1 MLSLLLGIGG
11 VLCLVGVVVSTVAKP
26 VPNPAAGA
34 PKISLVGKG
43 DRFSVAW
50 LGDTLLGDAA
60 QPQLDLFGPAWAAAK
75 VPPPPDA
82 DVVIAN
88 AEAPITHR
96 VEPFDLLQ
104 EFSYQQQP
112 HMAKALAEVGIDVVA
127 LANNHAMDRG
137 PLGLADTIAN
147 TRAAG
152 LLSFG
157 AGATTAQA
165 RLPLL
170 IETDIGV
177 LGVVGLSDDGGVKI
191 SRSDRPGIRRLN
203 QANIVDDLELAR
215 RAGADWVV
223 AYVQWGE
230 NYSPVDERQRAFAHA
245 LAAAGYDLVIG
256 LHPHVVQPVEIVSG
270 VPVIYSL
277 GNYVF
282 TTPGRF
288 NDAVP
293 GFGLMV
299 TSEFSPRSLTLTMRC
314 IQTDNELVLFQARPC
329 DATQAQLVLG
339 ALHPQL
345 RVEGDVGRLELPLR
359 QAARE

>member
-1 MLSLLLGIGG
+1 VAAETI
-11 VLCLVGVVVSTVAKP
+11 AKP
-26 VPNPAAGA
+26 VLDPADAA
-34 PKISLVGKG
+34 PTISLLGKG
-43 DRFSVAW
+43 DRFSLAW
-50 LGDTLLGDAA
+50 LGDTYLGDAA
-60 QPQLDLFGPAWAAAK
+60 QPQLDLFGPGWAAVK
-75 VPPPPDA
+75 VPPPTDA

-88 AEAPITHR
+88 AEAPITER

-112 HMAKALAEVGIDVVA
+112 RVAGALADLGIDVVA

-137 PLGLADTIAN
+137 PLGLADTITNA
-147 TRAAG
+147 RAAG
-152 LLSFG
+152 LLTFG
-157 AGATTAQA
+157 AGADSAQA

-170 IETDIGV
+170 VKTDIGV

-191 SRSDRPGIRRLN
+191 SRTDRPGIRRLN
-203 QANIVDDLELAR
+203 QANIVDDIDFAR

-230 NYSPVDERQRAFAHA
+230 NYSPVDDRQRAFARA
-245 LAAAGYDLVIG
+245 LATAGADLVIG
-256 LHPHVVQPVEIVSG
+256 LHPHVVQPIEIIGG

-288 NDAVP
+288 NDSVP
-293 GFGLMV
+293 GFGLIV
-299 TSEFSPRSLTLTMRC
+299 TSEFRTDRLALTMRC
-314 IQTDNELVLFQARPC
+314 IQTDNDIVLFQPRPC

-339 ALHPQL
+339 ALHPQI
-345 RVEGDVGRLELPLR
+345 RVEGDVARMEVPLR
-359 QAARE
+359 RNPTG

>member
-1 MLSLLLGIGG
+1 VLLGAGGLLCLGG
-11 VLCLVGVVVSTVAKP
+11 VVASTVAKP

-34 PKISLVGKG
+34 PKISLLGRG

-50 LGDTLLGDAA
+50 LGDTMLGDAA
-60 QPQLDLFGPAWAAAK
+60 QPQLDLYGPTWAGAN
-75 VPPPPDA
+75 VPPPSDA

-88 AEAPITHR
+88 SEAPITPR
-96 VEPFDLLQ
+96 VERFDLLQ
-104 EFSYQQQP
+104 QFSYQQQP
-112 HMAKALAEVGIDVVA
+112 RVAKALADLGIDVIA
-127 LANNHAMDRG
+127 LANNHTMDRG
-137 PLGLADTIAN
+137 PLGLADTVAHA
-147 TRAAG
+147 RAAG
-152 LLSFG
+152 LLTFG

-170 IETDIGV
+170 VETDIGV

-191 SRSDRPGIRRLN
+191 ARRDRAGIRRLN

-230 NYSPVDERQRAFAHA
+230 NYSPVDERQRAFAQA
-245 LAAAGYDLVIG
+245 LATAGYDLVIG
-256 LHPHVVQPVEIVSG
+256 LHPHVVQPVEIVAG

-282 TTPGRF
+282 TTNGRF

-293 GFGLMV
+293 GFGLTV
-299 TSEFSPRSLTLTMRC
+299 TSEFRPGRLALTMRC
-314 IQTDNELVLFQARPC
+314 IQTDNELVLFQPRPC

-339 ALHPQL
+339 ALHPEV
-345 RVEGDVGRLELPLR
+345 RVQGDVGRLEVPLR
-359 QAARE
+359 PARRD

>member
-1 MLSLLLGIGG
+1 M
-11 VLCLVGVVVSTVAKP
+11 
-26 VPNPAAGA
+26 
-34 PKISLVGKG
+34 
-43 DRFSVAW
+43 
-50 LGDTLLGDAA
+50 
-60 QPQLDLFGPAWAAAK
+60 
-75 VPPPPDA
+75 
-82 DVVIAN
+82 
-88 AEAPITHR
+88 
-96 VEPFDLLQ
+96 
-104 EFSYQQQP
+104 
-112 HMAKALAEVGIDVVA
+112 
-127 LANNHAMDRG
+127 
-137 PLGLADTIAN
+137 
-147 TRAAG
+147 
-152 LLSFG
+152 LSFG

-329 DATQAQLVLG
+329 DATQAQLGLG